1 LFKDGDLLV
10 KTVVEDLRY
19 LTEEFSCNVKDDS
32 IRRNSNVLRRLLVV
46 GDLSSAWRHLGF
58 TGEPLIPSTNI
69 EDEIKVY
76 DLDDISD
83 AFSGG
88 IETQDGGFSSLI
100 SFKKNIKNNMQL
112 FFDSAD
118 LRFKVNHYTLSK
130 YLALTSIYIDRDI
143 WITKEE
149 VIKYVSNK
157 LGGVHFDSKRRA
169 KKPLELK
176 YVHLDKLALSL
187 EIGGKH
193 CIYFEMLSIGQAI
206 VKSEDVKKLIQAGLK
221 SQKGAN

>member
-1 LFKDGDLLV
+1 MINDRDLLV
-10 KTVVEDLRY
+10 KTVVEDLLY
-19 LTEEFSCNVKDDS
+19 LSEEFNSNVRDDS
-32 IRRNSNVLRRLLVV
+32 IRRNSNVLRRLLVY
-46 GDLSSAWRHLGF
+46 GDLRSAWRHLGF
-58 TGEPLIPSTNI
+58 TVEPLISSTNI
-69 EDEIKVY
+69 DDELKVY
-76 DLDDISD
+76 NLDDISY

-88 IETQDGGFSSLI
+88 TETQVGGFSSLT
-100 SFKKNIKNNMQL
+100 SFKKNVKQNMQL

-118 LRFKVNHYTLSK
+118 ERFKDNFYTLSN

-157 LGGVHFDSKRRA
+157 LGGVHFDSDRNTE
-169 KKPLELK
+169 KPLEIK
-176 YVHLDKLALSL
+176 YEHLDKLAVSL
-187 EIGGKH
+187 EIGGKN
-193 CIYFEMLSIGQAI
+193 CIYFEILSIGQAI